1 MATSSNPSAQ
11 GGAAPSVGVY
21 RSDDGGEHWHVA
33 TTDPRPALRIGG
45 GDLPIL
51 AVDPK
56 NADVLYSAS
65 IVTQKSTDGGAH
77 WVSFKGAPG
86 GDDYQAIWI
95 SPEDSQ
101 HIALV
106 GDQGSLITVNGGRT
120 WSTWYNQP
128 TAQLYHVSVTPT
140 FPYRLCSGQQES
152 GSVCI
157 SSRGNDGIIT
167 NREWHPV
174 GVIEYGYV
182 APDPLD
188 PDVIYGA
195 GRNVVTK
202 THLSTGQVQ
211 NISPIPTSSPDVR
224 TDRTEPIF
232 FSPQDPHRMYFAA
245 NRLYATERRRQL
257 LADDQR
263 GFDAPE
269 RRAAAL
275 GRRHACG
282 QGGIATRCDLRGF
295 ALASRPGTSLGGNG

>member
-1 MATSSNPSAQ
+1 M
-11 GGAAPSVGVY
+11 
-21 RSDDGGEHWHVA
+21 A

-45 GDLPIL
+45 GDLSIL

-56 NADVLYSAS
+56 NADVVYSAS
-65 IVTQKSTDGGAH
+65 IVTMKSTDGGSH
-77 WVSFKGAPG
+77 WISFKGAPG
-86 GDDYQAIWI
+86 GDDYQEMWI
-95 SPEDSQ
+95 SPDDSQ

-140 FPYRLCSGQQES
+140 YPYRLCSGQQES
-152 GSVCI
+152 GSVCV
-157 SSRGNDGIIT
+157 SNRGNDGIVT
-167 NREWHPV
+167 FREWHPV

-188 PDVIYGA
+188 ADVIFGA

-211 NISPIPTSSPDVR
+211 NISPIPRAVARHSHRSHRADSVLAARSAPDVLR
-224 TDRTEPIF
+224 GQSAICD
-232 FSPQDPHRMYFAA
+232 Q
-245 NRLYATERRRQL
+245 RRRCV

-263 GFDAPE
+263 
-269 RRAAAL
+269 
-275 GRRHACG
+275 
-282 QGGIATRCDLRGF
+282 
-295 ALASRPGTSLGGNG
+295 

>member
-1 MATSSNPSAQ
+1 M
-11 GGAAPSVGVY
+11 
-21 RSDDGGEHWHVA
+21 A
-33 TTDPRPALRIGG
+33 TTDPRPGLRIGG
-45 GDLPIL
+45 GDLSIL

-56 NADVLYSAS
+56 NADVVYSAS
-65 IVTQKSTDGGAH
+65 IVTMKSTDGGSH
-77 WVSFKGAPG
+77 WISFKGAPG

-95 SPEDSQ
+95 SPDDSQ

-140 FPYRLCSGQQES
+140 YPYRLCSGQQES

-157 SSRGNDGIIT
+157 SNRGNDGIVTI
-167 NREWHPV
+167 REWHPV

-188 PDVIYGA
+188 PDVIFGA

-211 NISPIPTSSPDVR
+211 NISPIPVPSPTCAPIAPSR
-224 TDRTEPIF
+224 FCSRRKIRTECITRPTASMRPAMVV
-232 FSPQDPHRMYFAA
+232 SP
-245 NRLYATERRRQL
+245 
-257 LADDQR
+257 
-263 GFDAPE
+263 
-269 RRAAAL
+269 
-275 GRRHACG
+275 GRRSAM
-282 QGGIATRCDLRGF
+282 I
-295 ALASRPGTSLGGNG
+295 